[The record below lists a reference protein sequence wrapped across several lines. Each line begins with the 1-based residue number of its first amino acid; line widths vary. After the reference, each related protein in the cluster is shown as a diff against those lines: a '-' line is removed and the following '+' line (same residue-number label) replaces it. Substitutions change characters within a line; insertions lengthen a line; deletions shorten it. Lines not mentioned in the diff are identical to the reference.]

1 MPEIMSGFVRMPKES
16 SKIITQQ
23 ESGGLERERERE
35 RETESERERYR
46 EREKDRE

>member
-23 ESGGLERERERE
+23 ESGGLERERE
-35 RETESERERYR
+35 TESER
-46 EREKDRE
+46 DRE